1 MFFQAFPFWSL
12 SAVFSR
18 SAARAFLPVL
28 GPRVAANGWPLFH
41 GREAFR
47 RRRLRLRA
55 RRLPILKPWQDGG
68 ECRTTF
74 RKLPAE

>member
-1 MFFQAFPFWSL
+1 MFFQSFPFWSL

-28 GPRVAANGWPLFH
+28 GPRIAANGWTLFP
-41 GREAFR
+41 GREPFR
-47 RRRLRLRA
+47 RRARRLRA

-68 ECRTTF
+68 EYRRTS
-74 RKLPAE
+74 PAE

>member
-1 MFFQAFPFWSL
+1 MFFRAFPFWSL

-18 SAARAFLPVL
+18 SAARDFLPVL
-28 GPRVAANGWPLFH
+28 EPRLSGNGWSVFY

-47 RRRLRLRA
+47 RRACRLRA
-55 RRLPILKPWQDGG
+55 RRLPLLKAWQEGG
-68 ECRTTF
+68 AYRITC